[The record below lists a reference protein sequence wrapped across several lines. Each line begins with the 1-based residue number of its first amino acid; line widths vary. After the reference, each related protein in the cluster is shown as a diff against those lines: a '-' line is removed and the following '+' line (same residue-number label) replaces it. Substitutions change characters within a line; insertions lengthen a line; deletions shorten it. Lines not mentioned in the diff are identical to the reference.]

1 MTESRNGIA
10 LERDEDIAILR
21 LDRPHVLNAIDQR
34 MREEWIRLLRQ
45 IEDERAVYK
54 GVIVT
59 GTGRA
64 FCSGGDVSE
73 QDDYMKPTAHDGWHG
88 QGRYQEIARLMRE
101 LSLPVI
107 TAVNGL
113 AVGGGMAVALMSDLL
128 VASEEAEFGVG
139 QVVRGFVPDVGL
151 TYVLP
156 RLIGPSRAL
165 QMMMLYEKVDAERA
179 QQLGFVNW
187 VVPKDE
193 VMPKALEIAKEI
205 GRAPGPT
212 LEWIKRVTYGGLDT
226 SYDGALKLEAM
237 VQGILSNSPAFTD
250 GIADF
255 RSGGR
260 TGALADR
267 EAQNG

>member
-1 MTESRNGIA
+1 MSESKNGIV
-10 LERDEDIAILR
+10 LETEGEIAVLR

-34 MREEWIRLLRQ
+34 MRDEWIRLLRQ
-45 IEDERAVYK
+45 IEDER
-54 GVIVT
+54 GVHRALILT

-88 QGRYQEIARLMRE
+88 QYRYQELARLLRD

-107 TAVNGL
+107 AAVNGIAL
-113 AVGGGMAVALMSDLL
+113 GGGMAVALMADLIVSSD
-128 VASEEAEFGVG
+128 EALFGVG

-165 QMMMLYEKVDAERA
+165 QMMMLYERVDAARA

-193 VMPKALEIAKEI
+193 VMPKALEVAVEIA
-205 GRAPGPT
+205 RAPGPT
-212 LEWIKRVTYGGLDT
+212 LEWIKRVTYTGLDT
-226 SYDGALKLEAM
+226 SYENSLRLESM
-237 VQGILSNSPAFTD
+237 VQGILSNAPAFAESLD
-250 GIADF
+250 DF

-260 TGALADR
+260 TGALATED
-267 EAQNG
+267 GKDG